1 MSFNFYHP
9 LFNAKFLINTSEQNV
24 DIFVYKKILNCTQ
37 NFIIKK
43 ENILYFL
50 ELCILSFSKE
60 YLNETLSED
69 IVFDK
74 IGSFNIEYKID
85 IEKINFINYTSNYVL
100 EKIEKNNNYAKNF
113 YDHLKKYL
121 INNHEKLNFDIKM
134 ILSI

>member
-100 EKIEKNNNYAKNF
+100 EKIEKNNNYANNLKEFVHTEVLRVLNA
-113 YDHLKKYL
+113 HLKVL
-121 INNHEKLNFDIKM
+121 P
-134 ILSI
+134 